1 MRPPA
6 ILRRAAQIASPAT
19 SRLLN
24 RGPGRAA
31 LGAAEMFV
39 AALQGKGAASGW
51 DLDSEVEVALR
62 FADRPQA
69 VIFDVGANLGQ
80 WSRALLAKRP
90 AHDVILL
97 QFEPS
102 SACCDHIRALGLPG
116 RLFQTAVADESGTLP
131 LYSPHAGSPS
141 AALHHRR
148 DTYLASAAQGTEEVE
163 VTTLDAVIAEQALD
177 RVDFVK
183 LDIEGHELAALR
195 GARASLEAGIIR
207 ALAFEFG
214 SANIDTR
221 TYFRDYWDF
230 LTARGF
236 ALYRLAP
243 GGVLLKI
250 REYYEDLEYFR
261 GSTNFVAALE
271 GG

>member
-6 ILRRAAQIASPAT
+6 LLRRAAQLVSPAA
-19 SRLLN
+19 SKLLN

-31 LGAAEMFV
+31 LGAAETFV

-51 DLDSEVEVALR
+51 DIDSEVEVALR

-69 VIFDVGANLGQ
+69 VVFDVGANLGQ
-80 WSRALLAKRP
+80 WSSALLAKRP
-90 AHDVILL
+90 AHDITLL

-102 SACCDHIRALGLPG
+102 SSCCDHIRALGLPA
-116 RLFQTAVADESGTLP
+116 RLFQIAVAGEAGTQL
-131 LYSPHAGSPS
+131 LHSPYEGSPS

-148 DTYLASAAQGTEEVE
+148 DTYLSGDSHRTEEVE
-163 VTTLDAVIAEQALD
+163 VTTLDAVIAKQALE

-183 LDIEGHELAALR
+183 LDIEGHELAALH
-195 GARASLEAGIIR
+195 GARASFDAGIIR

-214 SANIDTR
+214 SANVDTR
-221 TYFRDYWDF
+221 TYFRDYWDL

-236 ALYRLAP
+236 SIYRLAP
-243 GGVLLKI
+243 GGVLLEIK
-250 REYYEDLEYFR
+250 EYYEDLEYFR
-261 GSTNFVAALE
+261 GSTNFVAVLE
-271 GG
+271 AD